1 MEERIIEIMK
11 EHMESE
17 VDEIALDADF
27 VVDLGMNSIDLL
39 EAVMDLENEYD
50 VSVSDQQLKEFHT
63 IRDIIAFL
71 EQCA

>member
-1 MEERIIEIMK
+1 MEKRIIEIMK

-17 VDEIALDADF
+17 VDKIALDADF

>member
-17 VDEIALDADF
+17 VDKIALDADF

>member
-11 EHMESE
+11 EHME
-17 VDEIALDADF
+17 DESADISLDADF

-50 VSVSDQQLKEFHT
+50 VSVPDERLKEFHT
-63 IRDIIAFL
+63 VRDIVTFL
-71 EQCA
+71 EQLG